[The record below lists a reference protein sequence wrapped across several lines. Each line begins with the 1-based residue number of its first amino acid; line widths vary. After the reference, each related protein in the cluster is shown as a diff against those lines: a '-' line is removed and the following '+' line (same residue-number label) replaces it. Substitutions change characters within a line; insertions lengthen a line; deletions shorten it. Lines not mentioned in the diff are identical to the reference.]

1 MTQNISFAV
10 SHSRDMAKKLQ
21 AAGKDVTYIEQP
33 LADHHFSRSEDR
45 LQFLQALEAFLAKH
59 NPA

>member
-1 MTQNISFAV
+1 MEKTSSTTSAL
-10 SHSRDMAKKLQ
+10 R

-33 LADHHFSRSEDR
+33 LADHHFSRSEDQ
-45 LQFLQALEAFLAKH
+45 LQFLQTLEAFLAKH